1 MNKSYRAHFKWEVSE
16 RDESGKVSS
25 MIKVTRPGGIS
36 EEDEQEIKDY
46 LAEVFPRAQYNI
58 IYSKHNDDSDSDILI
73 AHVHLTPDERQRRL
87 VAGENPTV
95 TGPEINGNLRLK

>member
-1 MNKSYRAHFKWEVSE
+1 MDKSYRTHFKWEVSE

-25 MIKVTRPGGIS
+25 MVKVTRPGGIS

-46 LAEVFPRAQYNI
+46 LAEAFPRAQYNV
-58 IYSKHNDDSDSDILI
+58 IYSKHNDDNDILI

-87 VAGENPTV
+87 VAGESPTV
-95 TGPEINGNLRLK
+95 TGSEINGKLRLK

>member
-1 MNKSYRAHFKWEVSE
+1 MDKSYRAHFKWEVSE

-36 EEDEQEIKDY
+36 EKDEQEIKDY

-95 TGPEINGNLRLK
+95 TGSEINGRLRLK

>member
-25 MIKVTRPGGIS
+25 MVKVTRPGGIS
-36 EEDEQEIKDY
+36 EEDEREIKDY
-46 LAEVFPRAQYNI
+46 LAEVFHRAQYNI
-58 IYSKHNDDSDSDILI
+58 IYSKHNDDNDYLI

-87 VAGENPTV
+87 AAGENPTV
-95 TGPEINGNLRLK
+95 TGPEINGKLRLK